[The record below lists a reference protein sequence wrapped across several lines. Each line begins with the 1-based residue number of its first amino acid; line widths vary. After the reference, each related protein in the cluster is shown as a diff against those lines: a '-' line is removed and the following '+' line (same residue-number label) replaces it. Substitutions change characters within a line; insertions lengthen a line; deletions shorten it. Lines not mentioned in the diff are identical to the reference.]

1 LIVVVSPPITFLLTF
16 IVMSAMGLLEPH
28 DARGI
33 AFSVGMVVDASI
45 VVAEN
50 VRRHLA
56 ENRDPTQRGFI
67 LVEAMSEVARPV
79 SFSVL
84 IIALVLVPL
93 FTLQGLEGKMFAPL
107 AMTLLV
113 CLLVSIGVAM
123 VIVPALSSVLLKQA
137 EEHEFRAVWRFREGY
152 LRLLQRAMR
161 HPKITVGAALVT
173 LALSLLLVP
182 FMGTE
187 FMPPLDEGSIAINVV
202 RLPIAPDGMGR
213 TMLEKRLLKFPEVST
228 VVSKTWRAEISED
241 PMGPEQTDVFV
252 MLKPRKQWKTGR
264 NKAELVEALSK
275 DLSQVPGIRMSF
287 SQPIALGERADFGR
301 EERRHQSG
309 CGS

>member
-1 LIVVVSPPITFLLTF
+1 
-16 IVMSAMGLLEPH
+16 MGLSSNLMTLG
-28 DARGI
+28 GI

-50 VRRHLA
+50 MRRHFA
-56 ENRDPTQRGFI
+56 ENRDPAQRGFI

-137 EEHEFRAVWRFREGY
+137 EEREFKAVRRFREGY
-152 LRLLQRAMR
+152 LRLLLRAMR
-161 HPKITVGAALVT
+161 HPKITVGAALVSPRA
-173 LALSLLLVP
+173 LASTGSLHGHGVHAP
-182 FMGTE
+182 AGRGFHRHQRGA
-187 FMPPLDEGSIAINVV
+187 PAQ
-202 RLPIAPDGMGR
+202 RLPGWVR
-213 TMLEKRLLKFPEVST
+213 R
-228 VVSKTWRAEISED
+228 
-241 PMGPEQTDVFV
+241 
-252 MLKPRKQWKTGR
+252 GR
-264 NKAELVEALSK
+264 NHAGKAASEI
-275 DLSQVPGIRMSF
+275 PR
-287 SQPIALGERADFGR
+287 
-301 EERRHQSG
+301 SG
-309 CGS
+309 HGGQQNGAR